1 MAFVKHRFGKTF
13 FEKRG
18 RKRATRAPLIFLH
31 GGPGGHSRF
40 LKDLFFLS
48 DERQVFIYDQIG
60 SGRSTPISKKF
71 WNIQTFVNEL
81 DALVKAWELEQFH
94 LMGGSWGATLALE
107 FFSRSRGGKHIRSLG
122 FQSPMFSAKDWQAD
136 ADFLIKRLP
145 KKEQKIIQYCHEIGA
160 TDSKVYQGAVSSY
173 YARHVCRNKSASRR
187 MKKIKNETG
196 NLIYQHM
203 WGASEFSATG
213 NLKGYDGVNKLQNI
227 KIPTLFLCGEYD
239 EARPSTIKRYAKLVR
254 ASRFYEIKNTSHA
267 ILAENP
273 RLMIKKIR
281 CFLKDVESEE
291 FCQSRRN

>member
-60 SGRSTPISKKF
+60 SGRSTPLSKKF

-107 FFSRSRGGKHIRSLG
+107 FFSRYRGGKQIKSLG
-122 FQSPMFSAKDWQAD
+122 FQSQCS
-136 ADFLIKRLP
+136 L
-145 KKEQKIIQYCHEIGA
+145 QKIGKRMLIFLSRDCLKKSRKSFSIVMKLEQLTRRYI
-160 TDSKVYQGAVSSY
+160 K
-173 YARHVCRNKSASRR
+173 ARFHPTTLGMSA
-187 MKKIKNETG
+187 ET
-196 NLIYQHM
+196 NQL
-203 WGASEFSATG
+203 
-213 NLKGYDGVNKLQNI
+213 L
-227 KIPTLFLCGEYD
+227 
-239 EARPSTIKRYAKLVR
+239 
-254 ASRFYEIKNTSHA
+254 
-267 ILAENP
+267 
-273 RLMIKKIR
+273 
-281 CFLKDVESEE
+281 EE
-291 FCQSRRN
+291 